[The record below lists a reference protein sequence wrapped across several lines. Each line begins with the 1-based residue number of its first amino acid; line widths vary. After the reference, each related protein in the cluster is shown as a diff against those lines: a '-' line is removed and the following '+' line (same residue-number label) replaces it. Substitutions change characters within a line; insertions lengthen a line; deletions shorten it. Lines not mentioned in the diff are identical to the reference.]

1 MDNIETTKTKKK
13 MSILDIVEVTGVFL
27 ILALIIVLDV
37 TKREL
42 LLFGYLFEKYFLTC
56 VFYLTAD
63 IITFS
68 GVKVKEFNKKQKKAF
83 IVRRVLTVVI
93 IALGLPL
100 WYENIK
106 NTVDTER
113 LTLSDGNEILLRERV
128 RHTSGG
134 TWDYTYMD
142 VYRIDGIIAKN
153 LGKIDE
159 SYYSNK
165 CLLQDKYTYK
175 YDEAEKKLTIIC
187 EYGTYG
193 ENSAA
198 RLTEEYDT
206 GFWSEEFILE

>member
-63 IITFS
+63 ISLFS
-68 GVKVKEFNKKQKKAF
+68 GIKAKKINKKQKIAF
-83 IVRRVLTVVI
+83 IVGCVMTVVI
-93 IALGLPL
+93 IVLGLPL
-100 WYENIK
+100 WYGNIK
-106 NTVDTER
+106 DTVDTER
-113 LTLSDGNEILLRERV
+113 LTLSDGNEVLLRERV
-128 RHTSGG
+128 HPFSDG
-134 TWDYTYMD
+134 TDYTYMD

-159 SYYSNK
+159 TYFSNK
-165 CLLQDKYTYK
+165 CLLQDKYTYE
-175 YDEAEKKLTIIC
+175 YDETSKMLTIIC

-206 GFWSEEFILE
+206 GFWEVEFTLE